1 MAKPV
6 IAIVGR
12 PNVGKS
18 TLFNRIL
25 GERRA
30 ITADEPGT
38 TRDRLVALADWEGRS
53 FYLIDT
59 GGLEPES
66 PDAIRRGIRQQA
78 LAAIK
83 EADGVIFVVDAATGI
98 TNDDAEIAAALRR
111 SGKPV
116 VLAANKA
123 DNLRREWDVAEF
135 HRLGMGEPLPVSAHH
150 NSGVADLM
158 EKALEPFPDAGEEV
172 AADEGIRIAIVGRPN
187 TGKSSLLNALL
198 GKERTI
204 VSEIPGTTRDSI
216 DTVFDWKG
224 QKVTL
229 IDTAGIRRRG
239 RIEVGV
245 ESFSTLRSLQAVD
258 RADITLLVLD
268 ATELGVAQDAHIAG
282 YALERFKG
290 LILVVNKWDMA
301 KELNLEEE
309 AIEAGLRQ
317 AFHFTPW
324 APIVFVSALKK
335 AGLGQL
341 MKAGFQVYEQRN
353 LRIGTS
359 DLNKIVERA
368 VGEHLPRQVGKR
380 RLHIL
385 YSTQASVNP
394 PTFVFFCSNPQ
405 LVHFSYVR
413 YLENRLRQL
422 FGFEGTPIHLIFKA
436 KGEK

>member
-1 MAKPV
+1 MSKPV

-38 TRDRLVALADWEGRS
+38 TRDRLVALADWDGRP

-59 GGLEPES
+59 GGLEPQS
-66 PDAIRRGIRQQA
+66 PDVIRRGIREQA
-78 LAAIK
+78 LAAVK
-83 EADGVIFVVDAATGI
+83 EADAVIFLVDATTGI
-98 TNDDAEIAAALRR
+98 TADDAEVAAALRR

-123 DNLRREWDVAEF
+123 DNIRREWDIAEF
-135 HRLGMGEPLPVSAHH
+135 HRLGIGDPMPVSAHH
-150 NSGVADLM
+150 SSGIADLM
-158 EKALEPFPDAGEEV
+158 EKVLAHFPQAEG
-172 AADEGIRIAIVGRPN
+172 DESESEGMRIAIVGRPN
-187 TGKSSLLNALL
+187 TGKSSLLNALI

-204 VSEIPGTTRDSI
+204 VSEVPGTTRDSI
-216 DTVFDWKG
+216 DTVLEWKG
-224 QKVTL
+224 ERVTL

-245 ESFSTLRSLQAVD
+245 ESFSTVRSLQAID
-258 RADITLLVLD
+258 RADIAFLVLD
-268 ATELGVAQDAHIAG
+268 AAEMGVAQDTHIAG
-282 YALERFKG
+282 YAVERFKG

-301 KELNLEEE
+301 KELKLEEE
-309 AIEAGLRQ
+309 AVEAALRQ
-317 AFHFTPW
+317 RFHFAPW
-324 APIVFVSALKK
+324 APIVFTSAINKM
-335 AGLGQL
+335 GLGRL
-341 MKAGFQVYEQRN
+341 MKTAKLAYEQRN
-353 LRIGTS
+353 LRIATS
-359 DLNKIVERA
+359 ALNKIVERA

-380 RLHIL
+380 RLNIL
-385 YSTQASVNP
+385 YATQADVNP

-422 FGFEGTPIHLIFKA
+422 FGFDGTPIRLVFKA

>member
-1 MAKPV
+1 MPKPV

-38 TRDRLVALADWEGRS
+38 TRDRLVALADWDGRP

-59 GGLEPES
+59 GGFEPES
-66 PDAIRRGIRQQA
+66 PDVIRRGIREQA
-78 LAAIK
+78 LAAVK
-83 EADGVIFVVDAATGI
+83 EADAVIFLVDATTGI
-98 TNDDAEIAAALRR
+98 TADDAEVAAALRR

-123 DNLRREWDVAEF
+123 DNPRREWDTAEF
-135 HRLGMGEPLPVSAHH
+135 YRLGMGEPFPVSAHH

-158 EKALEPFPDAGEEV
+158 EQVLSKLPQSDEE
-172 AADEGIRIAIVGRPN
+172 AAVPEGMRITIVGRPN
-187 TGKSSLLNALL
+187 TGKSSLLNALV

-224 QKVTL
+224 EKITL

-245 ESFSTLRSLQAVD
+245 ESFSTLRSLQAID
-258 RADITLLVLD
+258 RSDVTLLVLD
-268 ATELGVAQDAHIAG
+268 ATEMGVAQDTHIAG
-282 YALERFKG
+282 YAVERFKG

-301 KELNLEEE
+301 KDLKLEEE
-309 AIEAGLRQ
+309 TVESALRQ
-317 AFHFTPW
+317 RFHFAPW
-324 APIVFVSALKK
+324 APIVFVSALKR

-341 MKAGFQVYEQRN
+341 MKAAKHTYEQRN
-353 LRIGTS
+353 LRIATS
-359 DLNKIVERA
+359 DLNKIIERA

-380 RLHIL
+380 RLNIL
-385 YSTQASVNP
+385 YATQASVNP

-413 YLENRLRQL
+413 YLENRLREL
-422 FGFEGTPIHLIFKA
+422 FGFDGTPIRLVFKA
-436 KGEK
+436 KGER